1 MACFSKESSFDA
13 SEFRVLAAMNL
24 VPSDRVFMWFM
35 SEVKDSFKCSLLE
48 CVFNPATEPMANNL
62 L

>member
-24 VPSDRVFMWFM
+24 GALWSCIYVVYEW
-35 SEVKDSFKCSLLE
+35 SERLIQ
-48 CVFNPATEPMANNL
+48 M
-62 L
+62 